1 MNWGPLQRQ
10 LSTLKRWAFPPPL
23 PRGGLPSLFPSAGV
37 KLFSLSCPLQ
47 LQRFKAH
54 LPSPCLFSLHY
65 LTVLTPF
72 AELWLSRSLTEPY
85 RRFLLLQVHFPACV
99 FSIQVDN
106 KRWASLPV
114 PCTEWPF
121 NTQFLIRLCTH
132 DVTVEFVPL
141 GHMPMWREAAV
152 LWPSVNFVHLIRV
165 LSCPSNRK
173 IKVRLGLIFLIFMQL
188 RLHTSGD
195 RRNGSFHNRLELSV
209 KHCAWEGKYL
219 GRAMMSGIWLGD
231 PHFFLCVGDMQMVG
245 G

>member
-1 MNWGPLQRQ
+1 MNWGGPLQRQ

-37 KLFSLSCPLQ
+37 KLFSLSSPLQ
-47 LQRFKAH
+47 LQPFKAP

-65 LTVLTPF
+65 LMVLTPF

-132 DVTVEFVPL
+132 DVTVELVPL
-141 GHMPMWREAAV
+141 GHMPMWRETAV

-173 IKVRLGLIFLIFMQL
+173 IKVRLGLIVWSS
-188 RLHTSGD
+188 RNSG
-195 RRNGSFHNRLELSV
+195 FIP
-209 KHCAWEGKYL
+209 L
-219 GRAMMSGIWLGD
+219 GTEEPAHFITIWS
-231 PHFFLCVGDMQMVG
+231 
-245 G
+245 